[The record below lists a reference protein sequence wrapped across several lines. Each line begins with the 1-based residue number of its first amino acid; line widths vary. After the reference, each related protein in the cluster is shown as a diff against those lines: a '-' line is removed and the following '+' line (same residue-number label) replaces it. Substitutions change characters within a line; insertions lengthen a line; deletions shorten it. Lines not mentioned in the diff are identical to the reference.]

1 MIKKILLIYTGGT
14 IGMIRNKV
22 NNKLIPFTLESLLLS
37 VPELHNDELI
47 IEYKSIKHPIDSSN
61 MNIHV
66 WVEIVDIIEKNYN
79 KYDGFVILHGSD
91 TMSYTASALSFML
104 ENINKAVILT
114 GSQIPIGV
122 RRTDAKENL
131 ITAIE
136 IAAMEKINEVCI
148 YFENQLFRGN
158 RTTKINTEDF
168 EAFKSPNFPVLAEIG
183 VKIKFNTNCLTKS
196 NEKLIVHKNLSNN
209 IAILK
214 LYPGIKLEV
223 IALIMKNVK
232 GIVIE
237 SFGAGNA
244 TDDPRLGKLFEDMI
258 NQGKIIINVSQCIHG
273 NIISGEYESS
283 APFENKN
290 IINGKD
296 ITTEAAVTKLM
307 YILGLSNNDSEIRTK
322 LNKNLRGEVTC

>member
-1 MIKKILLIYTGGT
+1 
-14 IGMIRNKV
+14 
-22 NNKLIPFTLESLLLS
+22 
-37 VPELHNDELI
+37 
-47 IEYKSIKHPIDSSN
+47 
-61 MNIHV
+61 MNIKT
-66 WVEIVDIIEKNYN
+66 WVEIADLIYKNHN
-79 KYDGFVILHGSD
+79 KFNGFVILHGTD

-104 ENINKAVILT
+104 ENVNKPVILT

-136 IAAMEKINEVCI
+136 IAGIEKINEVCI

-168 EAFKSPNFPVLAEIG
+168 EAFKSPNYPVLAEVG
-183 VKIKFNTNCLTKS
+183 VQIKFNNTQLKKSTK
-196 NEKLIVHKNLSNN
+196 KLIVHKNLSND

-223 IALIMKNVK
+223 IELIMKNVK
-232 GIVIE
+232 GVVIE

-244 TDDPRLGKLFEDMI
+244 INDPGLVKLFENMI
-258 NQGKIIINVSQCIHG
+258 KRGKILINVSQCIHG
-273 NIISGEYESS
+273 NVISGEYESS
-283 APFENKN
+283 APFENKD

-307 YILGLSNNDSEIRTK
+307 YLLGSTNNDNKTRIK

>member
-1 MIKKILLIYTGGT
+1 
-14 IGMIRNKV
+14 MIRNKI

-37 VPELHNDELI
+37 VPELQNDDVK
-47 IEYKSIKHPIDSSN
+47 IEYESIEDPIDSSN
-61 MNIHV
+61 MNIKT
-66 WVEIVDIIEKNYN
+66 WVEIADLIYKNHN
-79 KYDGFVILHGSD
+79 KFNGFVILHGTD

-104 ENINKAVILT
+104 ENINKPVILT

-136 IAAMEKINEVCI
+136 IAAIEKINEVCI

-168 EAFKSPNFPVLAEIG
+168 EAFKSPNYPALAEVG
-183 VKIKFNTNCLTKS
+183 VQIKFNNTQLKIS
-196 NEKLIVHKNLSNN
+196 NKKLIVHKNLSND

-223 IALIMKNVK
+223 IELIMKSVK
-232 GIVIE
+232 GVVIE

-244 TDDPRLGKLFEDMI
+244 INDPGLIKLFEDMI
-258 NQGKIIINVSQCIHG
+258 KRGKILINVSQCIHG

-283 APFENKN
+283 APFENKD

-307 YILGLSNNDSEIRTK
+307 YLLGSTNNDNETRIK

>member
-1 MIKKILLIYTGGT
+1 MKRILLIYTGGT
-14 IGMIRNKV
+14 IGMIRNKI

-37 VPELHNDELI
+37 VPELQNDDVK
-47 IEYKSIKHPIDSSN
+47 IEYESIEHPIDSSN
-61 MNIHV
+61 MSIKI
-66 WVEIVDIIEKNYN
+66 WVEIADVIYKNHN
-79 KYDGFVILHGSD
+79 KFNGFVILHGTD

-104 ENINKAVILT
+104 ENVNKPVILT

-136 IAAMEKINEVCI
+136 IAGIEKINEVCI

-168 EAFKSPNFPVLAEIG
+168 EAFKSPNYPALAEVG
-183 VKIKFNTNCLTKS
+183 VQIKFNNTQLKTS
-196 NEKLIVHKNLSNN
+196 NKKLIVHKNLSND

-223 IALIMKNVK
+223 IELIMKNVK
-232 GIVIE
+232 GVVIE

-244 TDDPRLGKLFEDMI
+244 INDPGLVKLFENMI
-258 NQGKIIINVSQCIHG
+258 KRGKILINVSQCIHG
-273 NIISGEYESS
+273 NVISGEYESS
-283 APFENKN
+283 APFENKD

-307 YILGLSNNDSEIRTK
+307 YLLGSTNNDNKTRIK

>member
-1 MIKKILLIYTGGT
+1 
-14 IGMIRNKV
+14 MIRNKI

-37 VPELHNDELI
+37 VPELQNDDVK
-47 IEYKSIKHPIDSSN
+47 IEYESIEDPIDSSN
-61 MNIHV
+61 MNIKT
-66 WVEIVDIIEKNYN
+66 WVEIADLIYKNHN
-79 KYDGFVILHGSD
+79 KFNGFVILHGTD

-104 ENINKAVILT
+104 ENINKPVILT

-136 IAAMEKINEVCI
+136 IAAIEKINEVCI

-168 EAFKSPNFPVLAEIG
+168 EAFKSPNYPALAEVG
-183 VKIKFNTNCLTKS
+183 VQIKFNNTQLKTS
-196 NEKLIVHKNLSNN
+196 NKKLIVHKNLSND

-223 IALIMKNVK
+223 IELIMKSVK
-232 GIVIE
+232 GVVIE

-244 TDDPRLGKLFEDMI
+244 INDPGLIKLFEDMI
-258 NQGKIIINVSQCIHG
+258 KRGKILINVSQCIHG

-283 APFENKN
+283 APFENKD

-307 YILGLSNNDSEIRTK
+307 YLLGSTNNDNETRIK

>member
-1 MIKKILLIYTGGT
+1 MMKRILLIYTGGT
-14 IGMIRNKV
+14 IGMIRNKI

-37 VPELHNDELI
+37 VPELQNDDVK
-47 IEYKSIKHPIDSSN
+47 IEYESIEHPIDSSN
-61 MNIHV
+61 MSIKI
-66 WVEIVDIIEKNYN
+66 WVEIADVIYKNHN
-79 KYDGFVILHGSD
+79 KFNGFVILHGTD

-104 ENINKAVILT
+104 ENVNKPVILT

-136 IAAMEKINEVCI
+136 IAGIEKINEVCI

-168 EAFKSPNFPVLAEIG
+168 EAFKSPNYPVLAEVG
-183 VKIKFNTNCLTKS
+183 VQIKFNNTQLKKSTKRL
-196 NEKLIVHKNLSNN
+196 NVHKNLSND

-223 IALIMKNVK
+223 IELIMKNVK
-232 GIVIE
+232 GVVIE

-244 TDDPRLGKLFEDMI
+244 INDPGLVKLFENMI
-258 NQGKIIINVSQCIHG
+258 KGGKILINVSQCIHG
-273 NIISGEYESS
+273 NVISAEYESS
-283 APFENKN
+283 APFENKD

-307 YILGLSNNDSEIRTK
+307 YLLGSTNNDNKTRIK

>member
-1 MIKKILLIYTGGT
+1 
-14 IGMIRNKV
+14 
-22 NNKLIPFTLESLLLS
+22 
-37 VPELHNDELI
+37 
-47 IEYKSIKHPIDSSN
+47 
-61 MNIHV
+61 MNTHV

-79 KYDGFVILHGSD
+79 EYDGFVILHGTD

-168 EAFKSPNFPVLAEIG
+168 EAFKSPNFPVLAEVG
-183 VKIKFNTNCLTKS
+183 VKIKFNNNCLTKS

-307 YILGLSNNDSEIRTK
+307 YLLGLSNNDSEIRTH
-322 LNKNLRGEVTC
+322 

>member
-1 MIKKILLIYTGGT
+1 
-14 IGMIRNKV
+14 MIRNKI
-22 NNKLIPFTLESLLLS
+22 NNKLIPFTLDSLLLS
-37 VPELHNDELI
+37 VPELHNDDVK
-47 IEYKSIKHPIDSSN
+47 IEYESIEEPIDSSN
-61 MNIHV
+61 MNIKI
-66 WVEIVDIIEKNYN
+66 WVEIADLIYKNHDEFN
-79 KYDGFVILHGSD
+79 GFVILHGTD
-91 TMSYTASALSFML
+91 TMSYTASVLSFML
-104 ENINKAVILT
+104 ENINKPVILT

-136 IAAMEKINEVCI
+136 IAGIEKINEVCI

-168 EAFKSPNFPVLAEIG
+168 EAFKSPNYPVLAEVG
-183 VKIKFNTNCLTKS
+183 VQIKFNNTQLKKS
-196 NEKLIVHKNLSNN
+196 NKKLIVHRNLSND

-223 IALIMKNVK
+223 IELIMKNVK
-232 GIVIE
+232 GVVIE

-244 TDDPRLGKLFEDMI
+244 INDPGLVKLFENMI
-258 NQGKIIINVSQCIHG
+258 QQGKILINVSQCIHG
-273 NIISGEYESS
+273 NIISGKYESS
-283 APFENKN
+283 APFENKD

-307 YILGLSNNDSEIRTK
+307 YLLGTSKNDNETRVK

>member
-1 MIKKILLIYTGGT
+1 
-14 IGMIRNKV
+14 MIRNKI

-37 VPELHNDELI
+37 VPELQNDDVK
-47 IEYKSIKHPIDSSN
+47 IEYESIEHPIDSSN
-61 MNIHV
+61 MSIKI
-66 WVEIVDIIEKNYN
+66 WVEIADVIYKNHN
-79 KYDGFVILHGSD
+79 KFNGFVILHGTD

-104 ENINKAVILT
+104 ENVNKPVILT

-136 IAAMEKINEVCI
+136 IAGIEKINEVCI

-168 EAFKSPNFPVLAEIG
+168 EAFKSPNYPALAEVG
-183 VKIKFNTNCLTKS
+183 VQIKFNNTQLKTS
-196 NEKLIVHKNLSNN
+196 NKKLIVHKNLSND

-223 IALIMKNVK
+223 IELIMKNVK
-232 GIVIE
+232 GVVIE

-244 TDDPRLGKLFEDMI
+244 INDPGLVKLFENMI
-258 NQGKIIINVSQCIHG
+258 KRGKILINVSQCIHG
-273 NIISGEYESS
+273 NVISGEYESS
-283 APFENKN
+283 APFENKD

-307 YILGLSNNDSEIRTK
+307 YLLGSTNNDNKTRIK

>member
-1 MIKKILLIYTGGT
+1 MMKRILLIYTGGT
-14 IGMIRNKV
+14 IGMIRNKI

-37 VPELHNDELI
+37 VPELQNDDVK
-47 IEYKSIKHPIDSSN
+47 IEYESIEDPIDSSN
-61 MNIHV
+61 MNIKI
-66 WVEIVDIIEKNYN
+66 WVEIADLIYKNHN
-79 KYDGFVILHGSD
+79 EFNGFVILHGTD

-104 ENINKAVILT
+104 ENINKPVILT

-136 IAAMEKINEVCI
+136 IAGSEKINEVCI

-168 EAFKSPNFPVLAEIG
+168 EAFKSPNYPVLAEVG
-183 VKIKFNTNCLTKS
+183 VQIKFNNTQLKKS
-196 NEKLIVHKNLSNN
+196 NKKLIVHRNLSND

-223 IALIMKNVK
+223 IELIMKNVK
-232 GIVIE
+232 GVVIE

-244 TDDPRLGKLFEDMI
+244 INDPGLVKLFENMI
-258 NQGKIIINVSQCIHG
+258 QQGKILINVSQCIHG

-283 APFENKN
+283 APFENKD

-307 YILGLSNNDSEIRTK
+307 YLLGTSKNDNETRIK

>member
-1 MIKKILLIYTGGT
+1 
-14 IGMIRNKV
+14 MIRNKI

-37 VPELHNDELI
+37 VPELQNDDVN
-47 IEYKSIKHPIDSSN
+47 IEYESIEDPIDSSN
-61 MNIHV
+61 MNIKI
-66 WVEIVDIIEKNYN
+66 WVEIADLIYKNHN
-79 KYDGFVILHGSD
+79 EFNGFVILHGTD
-91 TMSYTASALSFML
+91 TMSYTASVLSFML
-104 ENINKAVILT
+104 ENINKPVILT

-136 IAAMEKINEVCI
+136 IAGIEKINEVCI

-168 EAFKSPNFPVLAEIG
+168 EAFKSPNYPLLAEVG
-183 VKIKFNTNCLTKS
+183 VQIKFNNTQLKKS
-196 NEKLIVHKNLSNN
+196 NKKLIVHRNLSND

-223 IALIMKNVK
+223 IELIMKSVK
-232 GIVIE
+232 GVVIE
-237 SFGAGNA
+237 SFGAGSAIN
-244 TDDPRLGKLFEDMI
+244 DPGLVKLFENMI
-258 NQGKIIINVSQCIHG
+258 QQGKILINVSQCIHG

-283 APFENKN
+283 APFENKD

-307 YILGLSNNDSEIRTK
+307 YLLGSSKNDNETRVK

>member
-1 MIKKILLIYTGGT
+1 
-14 IGMIRNKV
+14 MIRNKI

-37 VPELHNDELI
+37 VPELQNDDVK
-47 IEYKSIKHPIDSSN
+47 IEYESIEHPIDSSN
-61 MNIHV
+61 MSIKI
-66 WVEIVDIIEKNYN
+66 WVEIADVIYKNHN
-79 KYDGFVILHGSD
+79 KFNGFVILHGTD

-104 ENINKAVILT
+104 ENVNKPVILT

-136 IAAMEKINEVCI
+136 IAGIEKINEVCI

-168 EAFKSPNFPVLAEIG
+168 EAFKSPNYPVLAEVG
-183 VKIKFNTNCLTKS
+183 VQIKFNNTQLKKSTK
-196 NEKLIVHKNLSNN
+196 KLIVHKNLSND

-223 IALIMKNVK
+223 IELIMKNVK
-232 GIVIE
+232 GVVIE

-244 TDDPRLGKLFEDMI
+244 INDPGLVKLFENMI
-258 NQGKIIINVSQCIHG
+258 KRGKILINVSQCIHG
-273 NIISGEYESS
+273 NVISGEYESS
-283 APFENKN
+283 APFENKD

-307 YILGLSNNDSEIRTK
+307 YLLGSTNNDNKTRIK

>member
-1 MIKKILLIYTGGT
+1 MKRILLIYTGGT
-14 IGMIRNKV
+14 IGMIRNKID
-22 NNKLIPFTLESLLLS
+22 NKLIPFTLESLLLS
-37 VPELHNDELI
+37 VPELQNDDVK
-47 IEYKSIKHPIDSSN
+47 IEYESIENPIDSSN
-61 MNIHV
+61 MNIKI
-66 WVEIVDIIEKNYN
+66 WTEIADLIYKNHN
-79 KYDGFVILHGSD
+79 EFNGFVILHGTD

-104 ENINKAVILT
+104 ENINKPVILT

-136 IAAMEKINEVCI
+136 IAGSEKINEVCI

-168 EAFKSPNFPVLAEIG
+168 EAFKSPNYPVLAEVG
-183 VKIKFNTNCLTKS
+183 VQIKFNNTQLKKS
-196 NEKLIVHKNLSNN
+196 NKKLIFHRNLSND

-223 IALIMKNVK
+223 IELIMKNVK
-232 GIVIE
+232 GVVIE

-244 TDDPRLGKLFEDMI
+244 INDPNLVKLFENMI
-258 NQGKIIINVSQCIHG
+258 KRGKILINVSQCIHG

-283 APFENKN
+283 TPFENKD

-307 YILGLSNNDSEIRTK
+307 YLLGSSNNDIKTRVK

>member
-1 MIKKILLIYTGGT
+1 MMKRILLIYTGGT
-14 IGMIRNKV
+14 IGMIRNKI

-37 VPELHNDELI
+37 VPELQNDDVN
-47 IEYKSIKHPIDSSN
+47 IEYESIEDPIDSSN
-61 MNIHV
+61 MNIKI
-66 WVEIVDIIEKNYN
+66 WVEIADLIYKNHN
-79 KYDGFVILHGSD
+79 EFNGFVILHGTD
-91 TMSYTASALSFML
+91 TMSYTASVLSFML
-104 ENINKAVILT
+104 ENINKPVILT

-136 IAAMEKINEVCI
+136 IAGIEKINEVCI

-168 EAFKSPNFPVLAEIG
+168 EAFKSPNYPLLAEVG
-183 VKIKFNTNCLTKS
+183 VQIKFNNTQLKKS
-196 NEKLIVHKNLSNN
+196 NKKLIVHRNLSND

-223 IALIMKNVK
+223 IELIMKSVK
-232 GIVIE
+232 GVVIE

-244 TDDPRLGKLFEDMI
+244 INDPGLVKLFENMI
-258 NQGKIIINVSQCIHG
+258 QQGKILINVSQCIHG

-283 APFENKN
+283 APFENKD

-307 YILGLSNNDSEIRTK
+307 YLLGSSKNDNETRVK